1 MFSAHDVVRLK
12 SARPQLGLAAGQLGT
27 IVMRYAADPPAY
39 EVEFQV
45 EEIGGVEHA
54 DDREIRLFLLTVE
67 ETEIAPV
74 RAWPFG
80 FGRGDGLSRFDS

>member
-1 MFSAHDVVRLK
+1 MFSAHDVVKLRR
-12 SARPQLGLAAGQLGT
+12 ARPRLGLAAGQLGT

-45 EEIGGVEHA
+45 EEIDGLEHA

-74 RAWPFG
+74 HACPFG
-80 FGRGDGLSRFDS
+80 FGREDGLSRPCS